1 MVIMSGADERSGWVE
16 FEGGPFDEYNERRCE
31 EKLTWTDGE
40 LWLAQNIISR
50 AFAAEASNAATVV
63 LPYDIFD
70 SKSHWNGE
78 LETLK
83 ANPDVHKV
91 VAFDMKDCNVDIDG
105 EPRELWSRG
114 EPTTE
119 HAG

>member
-1 MVIMSGADERSGWVE
+1 MNITKGDARRNKPGQMVNCGWPKTLFLE
-16 FEGGPFDEYNERRCE
+16 LLPRR
-31 EKLTWTDGE
+31 
-40 LWLAQNIISR
+40 
-50 AFAAEASNAATVV
+50 SNAATVV